1 MLDKILFVSD
11 SSYRESWIQYQRLLK
26 QRNAALRTQD
36 VRLAS
41 AWSTK
46 LANNGEIITK
56 SRIEFLNWLYQTF
69 IL

>member
-56 SRIEFLNWLYQTF
+56 SRIDF
-69 IL
+69 